1 MVGVAVKL
9 TDVPEQIV
17 VVDELT
23 DTLAAKFGLTVM
35 VILFEL
41 AGEPVAQVA
50 FEVIT
55 ALTTSLFAKLL
66 LVYVLLLV
74 PTLLPFNFHW

>member
-35 VILFEL
+35 VMLFEL
-41 AGEPVAQVA
+41 AGDPVAQVA

-74 PTLLPFNFHW
+74 PTLLPFNFH

>member
-35 VILFEL
+35 VMLFEL

-55 ALTTSLFAKLL
+55 ALTTSLLAKLL
-66 LVYVLLLV
+66 LVYVSLLV
-74 PTLLPFNFHW
+74 PTLLQFNFH